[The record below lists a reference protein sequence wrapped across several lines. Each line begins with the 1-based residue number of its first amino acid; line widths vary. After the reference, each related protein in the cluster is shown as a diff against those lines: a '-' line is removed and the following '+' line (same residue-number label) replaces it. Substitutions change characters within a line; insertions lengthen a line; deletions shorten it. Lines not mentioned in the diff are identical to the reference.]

1 MKRSL
6 VPFMGAILL
15 AVIPVVWLGHFVA
28 GTEQSVPALDQW
40 TLFEFYYDVATGRAT
55 LAQFFEPH
63 NNTHVIL
70 VPRLLLTPL
79 ALATDWNLPA
89 ESYGTYLLF
98 LVTLGGLVRLTW
110 KEGARTP
117 FAAFVLLASVVLLC
131 SPVFNLTFLW
141 GGGFFHMLVNV
152 GAVWAVVFLNEAH
165 QKGQARW
172 IVWAALAAAVAT
184 FSRLEGFALWF
195 VLLPGVYGLPG
206 TTRQRKQRVGAWLGA
221 TAACG
226 SLLLFSLT
234 ALQGEVLAPAPAI
247 DLNPRLV
254 PLMIA
259 TALQLVGHSLAMP
272 LDLALGLSVLDVPLL
287 AFILGAIVV
296 IAFCTL
302 SLWQLRFGPAPSKS
316 IAISWILLGL
326 FALCMA
332 GGTSFTRAVLLQ
344 KSLAQ
349 FVGINMYSATV
360 VWVTVASLNLLPKGP
375 SAPRWLRQG
384 GMALITLIL
393 VTTLYSFIEAIPL
406 AYGHRAVGSTT
417 FHCWDLRQ
425 LLSKTNSCFYH
436 LPNEAVQDQLEEVG
450 FRHVRRDL
458 RFGEPLSPESGI
470 INSIEQRPDQ
480 VILEGWID
488 PRHRTGRPSVW
499 ISSGDEPRLTH
510 WAPWVEKGPSSRWF
524 WRAEITRPAGQGPLR
539 VWLYDDGRPMLAEF
553 PVGGA
558 ARKPRE
564 TELKSSPTSTP

>member
-98 LVTLGGLVRLTW
+98 LFTLGGLVRLTW

-117 FAAFVLLASVVLLC
+117 FAALVLIASVSLLC

-172 IVWAALAAAVAT
+172 IVWAGLATAVAT

-206 TTRQRKQRVGAWLGA
+206 TTRQRRQRLGAWLGA

-234 ALQGEVLAPAPAI
+234 ALQGEVLAPSPAI

-259 TALQLVGHSLAMP
+259 TALQLVGHALAMP

-287 AFILGAIVV
+287 AFTLGAIVV
-296 IAFCTL
+296 IAFCIL
-302 SLWQLRFGPAPSKS
+302 SLWQLRSGPPHSRS

-360 VWVTVASLNLLPKGP
+360 VWVTVASLNLLPKYPTAP
-375 SAPRWLRQG
+375 SWLRQG
-384 GMALITLIL
+384 GLAFGTLIL
-393 VTTLYSFIEAIPL
+393 ATTLYSFIQATPL
-406 AYGHRAVGSTT
+406 AYAHREVGSTT
-417 FHCWDLRQ
+417 FHCWDLRL
-425 LLSKTNSCFYH
+425 LLSKENSCFYH
-436 LPNEAVQDQLEEVG
+436 LPDETVQTQLEEVG

-458 RFGEPLSPESGI
+458 LFGPPLSPDSGG
-470 INSIEQRPDQ
+470 IETIEPTADQ
-480 VILEGWID
+480 LIVEGWID
-488 PRHRTGRPSVW
+488 PNHLMGRPSVW
-499 ISSGDEPRLTH
+499 VSSSDSGRLTH
-510 WAPWVEKGPSSRWF
+510 WAQWTDRTDASRWR
-524 WRAEITRPAGQGPLR
+524 WRAEIAGAGRGADTVQ
-539 VWLYDDGRPMLAEF
+539 VWLYADESSALAELSALGSAHLL
-553 PVGGA
+553 PSKGRA
-558 ARKPRE
+558 SAP
-564 TELKSSPTSTP
+564 

>member
-89 ESYGTYLLF
+89 ESYGTYVLF

-165 QKGQARW
+165 QKDQARW
-172 IVWAALAAAVAT
+172 IVWAALATAVAT

-195 VLLPGVYGLPG
+195 ILVPGVYGLPG
-206 TTRQRKQRVGAWLGA
+206 TARQRRQRLGAWLGA

-234 ALQGEVLAPAPAI
+234 ALQGEVLAPSPAI
-247 DLNPRLV
+247 DLNPRLI

-296 IAFCTL
+296 IAFCIL
-302 SLWQLRFGPAPSKS
+302 SLWQLRSAPPQSRS

-360 VWVTVASLNLLPKGP
+360 VWVTVASLNLLPKKP

-384 GMALITLIL
+384 GVAFVTLIFA
-393 VTTLYSFIEAIPL
+393 TTLYSFIQAMPL
-406 AYGHRAVGSTT
+406 AYGHREVGSTT
-417 FHCWDLRQ
+417 FHCWDLR
-425 LLSKTNSCFYH
+425 LILSEINSCFYH
-436 LPNEAVQDQLEEVG
+436 LPNEAVQAQLEEVD
-450 FRHVRRDL
+450 FRRVRRDL
-458 RFGEPLSPESGI
+458 RFGAPLSPEYGRV
-470 INSIEQRPDQ
+470 ETVERTPDQ
-480 VILEGWID
+480 VIIEGWID

-499 ISSGDEPRLTH
+499 VSSGDEKRLAH
-510 WAPWVEKGPSSRWF
+510 WAPWVKKGPSSRWH
-524 WRAEITRPAGQGPLR
+524 WRAEINRTEEQGPFR
-539 VWLYDDGRPMLAEF
+539 VWLYDDGGSVLEELPA
-553 PVGGA
+553 GGA
-558 ARKPRE
+558 AQRARAAK
-564 TELKSSPTSTP
+564 LKSPSVSTP